1 MKKVT
6 QQAKPKA
13 EEKLITVPVFTGH
26 DPVSQVMALSVAGQR
41 DMNISVR
48 GERVVEVEVERMP
61 SLESISRDLSLKQLT
76 EILKVKMY
84 NEAISDQTVYDVL
97 FEDRLER
104 QWARAYR
111 VNEHET
117 RAPANMA
124 FWKKPK

>member
-1 MKKVT
+1 MKKT
-6 QQAKPKA
+6 TRPDKPKVKA
-13 EEKLITVPVFTGH
+13 DLITVPIFTGH
-26 DPVSQVMALSVAGQR
+26 DPVGQVMALAVAGQR

-48 GERVVEVEVERMP
+48 GERVLEVEVERMP
-61 SLESISRDLSLKQLT
+61 ALEQVSQDLSLKQLV
-76 EILKVKMY
+76 EMLKIKMY
-84 NEAISDQTVYDVL
+84 NESISDQTVYDVL

-117 RAPANMA
+117 RAPANMT

>member
-1 MKKVT
+1 MKNVSR
-6 QQAKPKA
+6 QAKPKA
-13 EEKLITVPVFTGH
+13 QVDLITVPVFTGH

-48 GERVVEVEVERMP
+48 GERVLEVEVERIP
-61 SLESISRDLSLKQLT
+61 SLEQVSRDLTLEQLV

-84 NEAISDQTVYDVL
+84 NESISDQAVYDVL

-111 VNEHET
+111 VNEHEA
-117 RAPANMA
+117 RAPANVA